1 MNAWTPCNRRYE
13 GKWVP
18 AGLLGMEAFYC
29 PPFPVGKTSLHDLP
43 RVPKGRFKQLLIK
56 RGAAKPLDARLK
68 GQEKGI
74 KIRRP
79 TIWDPQH
86 HPWTIA
92 IKLFIKSSWVE
103 THSFLRQEP
112 TVSSF
117 AWQSDKAVLFYFTQN
132 SLWDL
137 ISHQCTERLSFWHQ
151 VKGKNVEILVPW
163 RTGGLCFGSQVR
175 QLSRIGRLSNKCWMT
190 EIQAFHSTANSLQP
204 QTIGIPRKHQQRR

>member
-1 MNAWTPCNRRYE
+1 MNAWTPWNRRYE

-29 PPFPVGKTSLHDLP
+29 PPFPVGKTSLHDIP
-43 RVPKGRFKQLLIK
+43 QVPKGRFKQLLIK

-79 TIWDPQH
+79 TIWNSQH

-92 IKLFIKSSWVE
+92 IKLFIKSSWVG

-117 AWQSDKAVLFYFTQN
+117 AWRYSCSFLLHPKL
-132 SLWDL
+132 SLRFDL
-137 ISHQCTERLSFWHQ
+137 APVYREAELLASGEGQECRDSGSM
-151 VKGKNVEILVPW
+151 KDW
-163 RTGGLCFGSQVR
+163 RTVLWEPSEAVKQ
-175 QLSRIGRLSNKCWMT
+175 NWET
-190 EIQAFHSTANSLQP
+190 EQ
-204 QTIGIPRKHQQRR
+204 